1 MKKSLLLALLLFL
14 SVQVFAQCQ
23 PNPQHFQQKGV
34 FPGTFNVPLN
44 QALLPTVLTVTVK
57 RDTVFPLFSAGQTFQ
72 VLVKFTDVSFDSVS
86 GFPVGL
92 PAGSDDKA
100 QAASIYS
107 TASPSLMNITFDTT
121 SNTPMFKGG
130 CLTLVGTAQGTSS
143 TYNPKLIASTEG
155 WVYLPEPAVRLLN
168 TGFPP
173 MIQAPCPLPTSIPN
187 PFRMSNVPACF
198 ANNAIIGNSLKPILK
213 GLRELGMPMELR
225 TNSTTGIEGL
235 RDNYDFS
242 IYPNPVTVDSR
253 INFTLQNVTDVQIE
267 LLDVTGKVLST
278 LANSKLAAGTH
289 SMAFAN
295 EELVQGVY
303 MVRATIGGTTA
314 VTKVVVR

>member
-1 MKKSLLLALLLFL
+1 MKKSLLVTLLLFV
-14 SVQVFAQCQ
+14 SIQVFAQCQ
-23 PNPQHFQQKGV
+23 PDPMRMQEKGV
-34 FPGTFNVPLN
+34 FPGRLNVPLN
-44 QALLPTVLTVTVK
+44 QALLPTTLTVNVK

-72 VLVKFTDVSFDSVS
+72 ILVKFTDVNFDSVT

-92 PAGSDDKA
+92 PAGSNDKA
-100 QAASIYS
+100 QAASLFS
-107 TASPSLMNITFDTT
+107 TASPSLMSITFDTA
-121 SNTPMFKGG
+121 SNTQMFKGG

-187 PFRMSNVPACF
+187 PFKMSNVPACF

-213 GLRELGMPMELR
+213 GLRDLGVPMELR

-235 RDNYDFS
+235 KDNYDFN
-242 IYPNPVTVDSR
+242 IYPNPVTIDSR
-253 INFTLQNVTDVQIE
+253 ISFTLENVTDVHIE
-267 LLDVTGKVLST
+267 LLDVTGKLLNT

-289 SMAFAN
+289 SMAVAN
-295 EELVQGVY
+295 EELVQGIY

-314 VTKVVVR
+314 VTKLVVR